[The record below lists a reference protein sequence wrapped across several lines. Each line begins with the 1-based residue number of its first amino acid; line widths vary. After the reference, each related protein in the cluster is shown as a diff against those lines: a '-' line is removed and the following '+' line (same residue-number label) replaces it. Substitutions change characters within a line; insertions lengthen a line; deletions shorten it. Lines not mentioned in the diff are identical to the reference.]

1 MSTPLEKH
9 LEFHCEQLE
18 KKIDEI
24 ERDYEQRLEQIRETL
39 ASYREVVSHQQD
51 QICGLK
57 EKLHAISINRVY
69 SA

>member
-1 MSTPLEKH
+1 MSTALEKH

-18 KKIDEI
+18 KKI
-24 ERDYEQRLEQIRETL
+24 EQLEFELET
-39 ASYREVVSHQQD
+39 AEQCIGSYREVVSHQQD

-57 EKLHAISINRVY
+57 EKLHAITINRVY